1 MRKLISVIMCA
12 ALVFSTM
19 SMPVYAE
26 DVILVEETVS
36 VPELEDSEVIA
47 NEPELS
53 EDEDYIE
60 DEFVIEIEESETVVD
75 EDDEIITDDEEA
87 VIEDEAEVVEE
98 DTPVEDDSEIED
110 DSIYSEEYILEHPVS
125 AVVNDGSAPDSID
138 DLLDATVTEIPGNE
152 VEANEIPY
160 GHAAGE
166 AFLLSREDE
175 LLLTVSDGK
184 GAGDSNYQEIHQ
196 SYLDQV
202 PKGDAWTDKMM
213 DMQSVAFDPTE
224 PTDDEHGRDKYVA
237 YVGIKKDSKN
247 NYVAYAWVENLK
259 TKSKSNTLC
268 LGKTWGDKDDR
279 LFYEYYASN
288 NYVNITAGDYNGDR
302 KDTVVVYA
310 PLYGSSYDLK
320 LLELSLNPDD
330 MSLSIVHSGD
340 ALLHQKYR
348 ASNLKIYDKE
358 YHLGVDL
365 ATGDVNRDGIDD
377 LAVTSYL
384 ANADEKGKGESTDLF
399 IPQLSVARGVNSADY
414 DILAANEKNTAHGY
428 MKEDAGKASKSQ
440 VYNTMLMPAVA
451 MADIDA
457 DGMDEIVTA
466 GYKTQI
472 LTKDGNESIVKDA
485 RHNITNEQLN
495 TEVFTF
501 KDDDGLK
508 TMATGTGVMSAVN
521 TNGWTRYE
529 TSTSDYAMSK
539 PVMVGYYPNGKVKGE
554 SVFISGTV
562 YEFSGYVPQEKYT
575 PDYFTKSDK
584 GAGGA
589 IINRGGFIQVQA
601 GNFSSSPA
609 GREEIVY
616 TVALHQQTF
625 HDYHCFVG
633 RISAKYDDVVEDGK
647 TTKYGDIKEYTHDKT
662 GYYITGYKNTED
674 HPTNILV
681 TAVDCDD
688 DGTIARFKSKWE
700 LMSDVSVVAVL
711 QAHPYFDD
719 FATTEGETEYK
730 VTETNIVATSNG
742 VDADISFGLTYSTES
757 GALFKTSMDIEAG
770 FKFTFDN
777 EWEKEHRYS
786 TSTAFSAAD
795 KDQVVV
801 TRRPVYSYSF
811 AIYDKDEGKWSDDPT
826 YSKGDNEGNDF
837 VITVNGQPE
846 YTMLDIPEYNE
857 FVGKYNEL
865 ADDSIEK
872 VKAYL
877 GDYGTNRAD
886 ISIAKLEAIT
896 DTHLGNEGNPYGYYS
911 PGEGSDVDLEEFGKT
926 TNYFDERNT
935 SGTLKEYMA
944 ESSSSTH
951 KFAFSA
957 GIEAGIS
964 AAVGID
970 VKAGQ
975 TMIGGY
981 VRGGVSYTHSKTTG
995 NEEETEVGCG
1005 MKGFGGEELTE
1016 RTGVPGE
1023 IYDQFEFRWKPCTWK
1038 FYPEGTGD
1046 KKPFVPVIGY
1056 VVNKAAGNM
1065 DAPPKPVT
1073 GLTLTEEEHDG
1084 EDSVKLEW
1092 TNPVYRTTEIGH
1104 RMDVENYRIYAK
1116 DADDIHAGGYTL
1128 VYETTGGTKVTKCY
1142 VKKSQVTAK
1151 LTEAGRP
1158 LSADNKFNFVVSTI
1172 YGREPGTVYESVWS
1186 NDATVKLDEN
1196 KAVFHRTQ
1204 GNGTVVIKDKTNGKH
1219 IANGGFAKLGE
1230 SYDVVLQA
1238 GPNSYL
1244 TKLVIDQDGVTD
1256 EIRYTHYELNAT
1268 KEFTVSGDQIN
1279 VTAYYNTLKKLDLDV
1294 TAQNGGKIRVT
1305 DVTGGNKE
1313 IYNGRTKNLQDVI
1326 HEGHT
1331 IKVEA
1336 IADKY
1341 NKLTKLDINGSDYAG
1356 AGKDT
1361 FTATKDI
1368 KVNAVFERESC
1379 IVEVEAQHGQL
1390 EVTALDSTNKT
1401 SFGSLHTKNITVFK
1415 GQKLKI
1421 TDIPE
1426 SGYLFSGLYVNGNK
1440 VNSTSL
1446 ITVDDSIISSG
1457 KIKLKGDFKLATV
1470 KLDKSSYPY
1479 TGKEIVPQFSVTAG
1493 SKVLKIDVDYTV
1505 ECKNNKSIGTAK
1517 YVINGI
1523 GNYSGR
1529 LSGTFTITKGSQT
1542 VTATAKSSSIGVGK
1556 TTQITAKGIGAI
1568 TYQSDNT
1575 GIATVNSKGVVTAKK
1590 VGTVKITVNAAGD
1603 TNYKAGKKTVTIK
1616 VVPAAT
1622 TSVSATNTTSGV
1634 KISWKKVTGATGY
1647 YVYRSDKKIATVKGN
1662 TSVSYVDASAKT
1674 NGTKYSYKI
1683 YAYAATGKGLAS
1695 KTAVSYYMAK
1705 PGTPVLSSNKAA
1717 KVKVTWKI
1725 NTKATGYQLMYS
1737 YDSGY
1742 KDSPKTITI
1751 KDKNTLAKTISNLKK
1766 GKKVYIKMRSY
1777 KVVSDVKYYSPWSS
1791 SKSIVVKK

>member
-1 MRKLISVIMCA
+1 MRKLIATIMCV
-12 ALVFSTM
+12 ALVFPAVGT
-19 SMPVYAE
+19 PVYAQDVITVE
-26 DVILVEETVS
+26 DVTLVQEM
-36 VPELEDSEVIA
+36 EDGEAIVE
-47 NEPELS
+47 EPELS
-53 EDEDYIE
+53 EDGDYIE
-60 DEFVIEIEESETVVD
+60 DEVVIEVEESETIVD
-75 EDDEIITDDEEA
+75 EGEEIITEDEET
-87 VIEDEAEVVEE
+87 VIEDEAEVIEE
-98 DTPVEDDSEIED
+98 DMPIDDDSEIEED
-110 DSIYSEEYILEHPVS
+110 YIYSGEYILEHPVP
-125 AVVNDGSAPDSID
+125 AVVNDGSSPESID

-152 VEANEIPY
+152 VEASEVPY

-184 GAGDSNYQEIHQ
+184 GASDSNYQEIHQ
-196 SYLDQV
+196 RYLDTV
-202 PKGDAWTDKMM
+202 PKGDSWADKMM

-237 YVGIKKDSKN
+237 YVGIKKDGKN

-259 TKSKSNTLC
+259 TKNKSNTLS

-279 LFYEYYASN
+279 LFSEYYASN
-288 NYVNITAGDYNGDR
+288 NYINITAGDYNGDR
-302 KDTVVVYA
+302 KDTVIVYA

-320 LLELSLNPDD
+320 LLELSLNPSD
-330 MSLSIVHSGD
+330 MSLSIIHSGD

-365 ATGDVNRDGIDD
+365 ATGDVNRDGIED

-384 ANADEKGKGESTDLF
+384 SNADDKGKGESTDLF
-399 IPQLSVARGVNSADY
+399 IPQISVARGVDSADY
-414 DILAANEKNTAHGY
+414 DILAANVTNTSYGY
-428 MKEDAGKASKSQ
+428 MKEDAGKSGKSQ

-472 LTKDGNESIVKDA
+472 LTKEGNESIVKDA

-529 TSTSDYAMSK
+529 TSTSDYGMSK
-539 PVMVGYYPNGKVKGE
+539 PLMVGYYPNGKVKGE

-625 HDYHCFVG
+625 HDYHCFAG

-647 TTKYGDIKEYTHDKT
+647 TTKYGDIKEYTNDKT
-662 GYYITGYKNTED
+662 DYYINGQKNTED
-674 HPTNILV
+674 HPTNLLV

-857 FVGKYNEL
+857 FVGQYNAL

-877 GDYGTNRAD
+877 GDYGENRAD
-886 ISIAKLEAIT
+886 ISIAKLESIT
-896 DTHLGNEGNPYGYYS
+896 DTHLGNEGNPFGYYS
-911 PGEGSDVDLEEFGKT
+911 PGEGSDVNLEEFGKT

-964 AAVGID
+964 AAAGID

-1073 GLTLTEEEHDG
+1073 GLTLTEEKHDG

-1092 TNPVYRTTEIGH
+1092 ANPVYRTTEIGH

-1128 VYETTGGTKVTKCY
+1128 VYETTGGTEETGCY
-1142 VKKSQVTAK
+1142 VKKSLVTAK

-1158 LSADNKFNFVVSTI
+1158 LSTDNKYNFVVSTI
-1172 YGREPGTVYESVWS
+1172 HGREPGTVYESVWS
-1186 NDATVKLDEN
+1186 NDATVKLDDN
-1196 KAVFHRTQ
+1196 KAVFHKSQ
-1204 GNGTVVIKDKTNGKH
+1204 GNGMVVIKDKTNGKH

-1379 IVEVEAQHGQL
+1379 KIEVEAQHGRL
-1390 EVTALDSTNKT
+1390 EVAAYDKVDDKTHGKLQTN
-1401 SFGSLHTKNITVFK
+1401 NITVFK
-1415 GQKLKI
+1415 GQKIKI
-1421 TDIPE
+1421 VEIPE
-1426 SGYLFSGLYVNGNK
+1426 SGYLCTALYINGNK
-1440 VNSTSL
+1440 VSNKSY
-1446 ITVDDSIISSG
+1446 ITVDDSIAPRDV
-1457 KIKLKGDFKLATV
+1457 IKLKGDFKAATV
-1470 KLDKSSYPY
+1470 KLDKSSYAY
-1479 TGKEIVPQFSVTAG
+1479 TGKGIVPKIAVTVG
-1493 SKVLKIDVDYTV
+1493 DKLLKGDVDYV
-1505 ECKNNKSIGTAK
+1505 VDYKDNIKVGTAK
-1517 YVINGI
+1517 YVVTGI
-1523 GNYSGR
+1523 GSYLGR

-1542 VTATAKSSSIGVGK
+1542 VTATVKSSSLGVGK
-1556 TTQITAKGIGAI
+1556 TARITAEGIGAI

-1575 GIATVNSKGVVTAKK
+1575 DIATVSSKGTITAKK
-1590 VGTVKITVNAAGD
+1590 VGTAKITVTAAGD
-1603 TNYKAGKKTVTIK
+1603 ENYKVGKKTITIK

-1622 TSVSATNTTSGV
+1622 ASVKTTNTTSGV
-1634 KISWKKVTGATGY
+1634 KLTWKKVAGATGY
-1647 YVYRSDKKIATVKGN
+1647 YVYRAGKKIATVKGN
-1662 TSVSYVDASAKT
+1662 TKVSYVDKGAKT

-1705 PGTPVLSSNKAA
+1705 PARPVLSSDTSA
-1717 KVKVTWKI
+1717 KVKATWEL
-1725 NTKATGYQLMYS
+1725 NNKATGYELMYA
-1737 YDSGY
+1737 YDSSY
-1742 KDSPKTITI
+1742 KNSPTTITI
-1751 KDKNTLAKTISNLKK
+1751 KDRKSLSKTIKKLKK
-1766 GKKVYIKMRSY
+1766 GKKVYVRIRSY
-1777 KVVSDVKYYSPWSS
+1777 KVVSNVKYYSPWSS
-1791 SKSIVVKK
+1791 SENIIVKK